1 MQYSLFSLFKQ
12 PNLSNLSN
20 LSSPFSRSGRFPFRH
35 RIDPRV
41 RFLLPHSPSAVRPPA
56 RSSNTGAQPPAR
68 SNTAVRPP
76 ELDRVALAVP
86 LLVLSNTGVRPPAL
100 GKEALAVPLPARK
113 ADLGVPLPER
123 REALAVRRLAALAR
137 ACVRA
142 WPNLLLRTPPCRL
155 ARNASAI
162 MIPTRKTITA
172 SMILSA

>member
-1 MQYSLFSLFKQ
+1 M
-12 PNLSNLSN
+12 
-20 LSSPFSRSGRFPFRH
+20 G
-35 RIDPRV
+35 
-41 RFLLPHSPSAVRPPA
+41 
-56 RSSNTGAQPPAR
+56 
-68 SNTAVRPP
+68 
-76 ELDRVALAVP
+76 VP
-86 LLVLSNTGVRPPAL
+86 LPVLSNTGVRPPAL

-113 ADLGVPLPER
+113 ADLGVPLPARKAALGVPLPER